1 MIKFAQIMV
10 GSVASIVLWY
20 VLGPIIFYYAFGNTF
35 KSADNGFMVGSVALI
50 VLCYV
55 YGSRMIY

>member
-20 VLGPIIFYYAFGNTF
+20 VLGPIIFYYAFGHTF
-35 KSADNGFMVGSVALI
+35 KSDGFMVGSVVLI
-50 VLCYV
+50 VLCY
-55 YGSRMIY
+55 SKMIY